1 MATVK
6 LILRRQKTNQ
16 NGDAPIYLRILKDR
30 KAQFISLNLK
40 IDPKDWDDE
49 KQRIRKAHP
58 NANQLNAFLS
68 QKVAEAQKLAYEKMS
83 EDKSVQTNE
92 IKNELIGRPQQQTD
106 IFKFAKRFYDKF
118 EDKGQ
123 HGTHDKYVVAFKKL
137 ANYMKGK
144 PLYIEQTNL
153 TFIKDYENYLRVELG
168 NRQITI
174 NTNMKAI
181 KRVIREAIDEEI
193 IGYDK
198 NPFLRF
204 HLESTKSDKVY
215 LTEEEIQKLESLT
228 FEEEEKLETHRDV
241 FIFSTYA
248 GGLRVSDICLLR
260 WENFHNGYITV
271 TTMKTTTTVSIK
283 LPLKAMEII
292 DKYKPK
298 THSPKSFIFPFMDEK
313 EDYTTN
319 GRMRLNDIRYANV
332 AINKSLKT
340 LGKRCDI
347 EKNISCHTARH
358 SFATRALRRGMRI
371 EYVSKLMAHSD
382 IKVTQ
387 IYAKIVNEEL
397 DKAMDEFMN

>member
-83 EDKSVQTNE
+83 EDKSVRTNE
-92 IKNELIGRPQQQTD
+92 IKNELIGVPQQQTD

-144 PLYIEQTNL
+144 PLYIEQMNL
-153 TFIKDYENYLRVELG
+153 TFVKDYESYLRTELG

-193 IGYDK
+193 IGYEK
-198 NPFLRF
+198 NPFLRYR
-204 HLESTKSDKVY
+204 LEGFKSDKVY
-215 LTEEEIQKLESLT
+215 LTEEEILKLENLT
-228 FEEEEKLETHRDV
+228 FEEKGKLEAHRDA

-283 LPLKAMEII
+283 LPGKAMEII
-292 DKYKPK
+292 DKYKPE
-298 THSPKSFIFPFMDEK
+298 THSPKSFIFPFMDER
-313 EDYTTN
+313 EDYATN
-319 GRMRLNDIRYANV
+319 GRTKLNDIRYANV
-332 AINKSLKT
+332 AINKSLKI

-382 IKVTQ
+382 IKMTQ
-387 IYAKIVNEEL
+387 VYAKIVNEDLEKAL
-397 DKAMDEFMN
+397 DIFND